1 MLILKPWRVRLTD
14 PGDVARYGDRWW
26 IYDEAAVMRLPV
38 DELRAIETQ
47 IYPVRLKAAIDDN
60 RESGVTGELI
70 ALWVSMR
77 MAADPERPAPAF
89 ADFKP
94 LIMLA
99 EWQRVPDGEVDPGAP
114 LAEGP
119 PSSPSTETTE

>member
-14 PGDVARYGDRWW
+14 PGDVAKYGGRWW
-26 IYDEAAVMRLPV
+26 LYDEAAIMRLPV
-38 DELRAIETQ
+38 DELRAIEAQ
-47 IYPVRLKAAIDDN
+47 IYPIRLKAAIDDN

-70 ALWVSMR
+70 ALWVAIR
-77 MAADPERPAPAF
+77 MAADPEHPAPAF
-89 ADFKP
+89 VDFKP

-99 EWQRVPDGEVDPGAP
+99 DWQRVPDGEVDPSHP

-119 PSSPSTETTE
+119 PSSESTETTE